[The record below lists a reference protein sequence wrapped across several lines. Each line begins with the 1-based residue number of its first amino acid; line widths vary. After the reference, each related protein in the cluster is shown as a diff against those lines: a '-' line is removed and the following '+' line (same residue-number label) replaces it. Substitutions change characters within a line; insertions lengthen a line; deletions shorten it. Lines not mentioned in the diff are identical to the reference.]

1 MVKSYEK
8 DGGKMKVGR
17 QSKIIE
23 LITKYEI
30 ETQEELAQRL
40 LEAGY
45 HVTQATIS
53 RDIHALNIVKANDGD
68 GHTHYVQL
76 HVTPEHNFERLYQG
90 IHDNV
95 RTIETVQ
102 FMNVIKTALNSSY
115 ATILAGM
122 FDELDIPEVVGTL
135 AGNDTLIIISKDN
148 DDAKMVYDL
157 IIQHMHS

>member
-1 MVKSYEK
+1 MDRKARRKY
-8 DGGKMKVGR
+8 
-17 QSKIIE
+17 IE
-23 LITKYEI
+23 QVVNDRKI
-30 ETQEELAQRL
+30 ETQEELLKL
-40 LEAGY
+40 LADAGFET
-45 HVTQATIS
+45 TQATIS
-53 RDIHALNIVKANDGD
+53 RDIHALNIVKANDGN

-135 AGNDTLIIISKDN
+135 AGNDTLIIISKN
-148 DDAKMVYDL
+148 SDDAKMVYDL

>member
-1 MVKSYEK
+1 MDRKARRKY
-8 DGGKMKVGR
+8 
-17 QSKIIE
+17 IE
-23 LITKYEI
+23 QVVNDRKI
-30 ETQEELAQRL
+30 ETQEELLKL
-40 LEAGY
+40 LTEAGFET
-45 HVTQATIS
+45 TQATIS
-53 RDIHALNIVKANDGD
+53 RDIHALNIVKAN
-68 GHTHYVQL
+68 VQL

>member
-1 MVKSYEK
+1 MLKFLTRRVSRRHK
-8 DGGKMKVGR
+8 
-17 QSKIIE
+17 
-23 LITKYEI
+23 
-30 ETQEELAQRL
+30 QRF
-40 LEAGY
+40 
-45 HVTQATIS
+45 Q

-76 HVTPEHNFERLYQG
+76 HATPEHNFERLYQG

-135 AGNDTLIIISKDN
+135 LEMTP
-148 DDAKMVYDL
+148 
-157 IIQHMHS
+157 

>member
-1 MVKSYEK
+1 MDRKARRKY
-8 DGGKMKVGR
+8 
-17 QSKIIE
+17 IE
-23 LITKYEI
+23 QVVNDRKI
-30 ETQEELAQRL
+30 ETQEELLKL
-40 LEAGY
+40 LTEAGFET
-45 HVTQATIS
+45 TQATIS
-53 RDIHALNIVKANDGD
+53 RDIHALNIVKANDG
-68 GHTHYVQL
+68 
-76 HVTPEHNFERLYQG
+76 
-90 IHDNV
+90 DNV

-135 AGNDTLIIISKDN
+135 AGNDTLIVISKDN

>member
-1 MVKSYEK
+1 MDRKARRKYIEQVVN
-8 DGGKMKVGR
+8 DRKV
-17 QSKIIE
+17 
-23 LITKYEI
+23 
-30 ETQEELAQRL
+30 ETQEELLKL
-40 LEAGY
+40 LTEAGFET
-45 HVTQATIS
+45 TQATIS

>member
-1 MVKSYEK
+1 M
-8 DGGKMKVGR
+8 
-17 QSKIIE
+17 
-23 LITKYEI
+23 
-30 ETQEELAQRL
+30 
-40 LEAGY
+40 
-45 HVTQATIS
+45 
-53 RDIHALNIVKANDGD
+53 
-68 GHTHYVQL
+68 
-76 HVTPEHNFERLYQG
+76 
-90 IHDNV
+90 